1 MTNKAVHL
9 HGLLVQFPM
18 CMMSLSSRF
27 PGSCETGIDD
37 SLEAFGIGQSL
48 WTISCTSGVLQWA
61 AASGSIS
68 LLGGAVEKRPGWPR
82 IMLLAHL
89 LGGYE

>member
-1 MTNKAVHL
+1 MKLLPTIPWRHL
-9 HGLLVQFPM
+9 GLG
-18 CMMSLSSRF
+18 SRF
-27 PGSCETGIDD
+27 
-37 SLEAFGIGQSL
+37 L
-48 WTISCTSGVLQWA
+48 WIISCPKGADVGET
-61 AASGSIS
+61 ASGSIS

>member
-1 MTNKAVHL
+1 MKLEPTIPWRHL
-9 HGLLVQFPM
+9 GLG
-18 CMMSLSSRF
+18 SRF
-27 PGSCETGIDD
+27 
-37 SLEAFGIGQSL
+37 L
-48 WTISCTSGVLQWA
+48 WIISCLEGAGVRT

>member
-1 MTNKAVHL
+1 MKLEPAIPWGHL
-9 HGLLVQFPM
+9 GLG
-18 CMMSLSSRF
+18 SRF
-27 PGSCETGIDD
+27 
-37 SLEAFGIGQSL
+37 L
-48 WTISCTSGVLQWA
+48 WIISCPEGAGVRT
-61 AASGSIS
+61 AASESIS